1 MATTLVYRFS
11 LTYSTEWS
19 SQCGQAECV
28 HVAAVWQPD
37 TCQMPVKRAS
47 VLTESVCP
55 RGIQTTALCVPV
67 YNCTPHSIKVHA
79 LGKDSTSSALSK
91 HGKGCIHNPRDQF
104 MRLFVCSNIQ
114 IPLFAG
120 HSVGK
125 EKRLEQ
131 DECNVSRRH
140 TSSSGAVGAA
150 LIMTNSCSCF
160 HSHYK
165 QYTISQWAETGVQV
179 K

>member
-91 HGKGCIHNPRDQF
+91 HGKGFASTTQETNLC
-104 MRLFVCSNIQ
+104 VC
-114 IPLFAG
+114 L
-120 HSVGK
+120 SVATFK
-125 EKRLEQ
+125 FHCLQ
-131 DECNVSRRH
+131 DTVLGRKK
-140 TSSSGAVGAA
+140 G
-150 LIMTNSCSCF
+150 
-160 HSHYK
+160 
-165 QYTISQWAETGVQV
+165 
-179 K
+179 